1 MSNLLKEYSYS
12 MFQKTCFNDKN
23 RMIDEVN
30 KLLGVYGGSD
40 HPIAISRYNSL
51 VAIRKELD

>member
-1 MSNLLKEYSYS
+1 MSLLEEYSYS
-12 MFQKTCFNDKN
+12 MIQKSCFNDKN
-23 RMIDEVN
+23 RMIDEVD

-40 HPIAISRYNSL
+40 HPVAISRYNSL